1 MNWMRT
7 AAIFFLKA
15 LESWT
20 FVHTA
25 LADKETTRI
34 NAGLLRLRDSR
45 TKNVTNETRAT
56 LGAEVER
63 GDQRACRGSCQQ
75 QGAPCGER
83 FERNDDKIDR
93 PFYFSLISI
102 QVTSSLSRRPYH
114 HQRRPRPR
122 PYQDRHQGLPSYW
135 CGRGTRELARTRQAC
150 DPPCLR

>member
-1 MNWMRT
+1 MKVAGAFMNWMRT

-45 TKNVTNETRAT
+45 TKNVTTDTRAT

-63 GDQRACRGSCQQ
+63 CERLINGLAADHVGHKARLAGSDSS
-75 QGAPCGER
+75 ETMTR
-83 FERNDDKIDR
+83 
-93 PFYFSLISI
+93 LIGHFI
-102 QVTSSLSRRPYH
+102 FP
-114 HQRRPRPR
+114 
-122 PYQDRHQGLPSYW
+122 
-135 CGRGTRELARTRQAC
+135 
-150 DPPCLR
+150 